1 MPTIKGTV
9 KNQSDNA
16 LVSGVEVELSF
27 WFNEAVR
34 NLKVATDAFG
44 GFFVAFDASLL
55 NAQKLPMR
63 VLASVTRNGKEEIPV
78 VNVEVIA
85 RLELKDCEIEVLVN
99 LPTIVTPPVTPGR
112 FSVEGRVTDASGV
125 AVSHVTVTAF
135 DRDMRRE
142 ELLGSATTDADG
154 KYQISYSSA
163 QFTRAEKDRADLVVR
178 VIGPDGKTELTK
190 SDTLFN
196 APASAEV
203 NLTISAD
210 KLHLGSE
217 WERYHRELA
226 PIIENVPISDLTDED
241 LQFLTSETGIDPTHL
256 RLVRLDALWRDQQAQ
271 LKLPAAAFYGLLRQ
285 GLPTDWTPLLQSGPV
300 RWRAALK
307 QAVAD
312 RQVPTTVG
320 QISEAFV
327 AQLTELAIDQS
338 FVSPS
343 DGSSTEPRIGLLL
356 AGSTVSVELQR
367 QIAGVML
374 NHSPNQDPQQLW
386 DSLAQAG
393 LPDGAVRSTRFVL
406 EAQGLVHQHLPT
418 LAVLQ
423 ASHARAFGAGADL
436 ARLSRVQWLEVAQ
449 TVANTGTKSFP
460 KGFDNAEVYAESL
473 ADRVELTYPT
483 AVVAHRLVED
493 TEPARR
499 EVGKFLVQ
507 NPAFDLLTT
516 PVEAFLKTAKLE
528 KIDTEAL
535 TKQLGKE
542 VRLAKL
548 APATNRAV
556 YMQAL
561 QANGFDST
569 AKVMMAGKLEFTRR
583 MEHIAGPAAAKE
595 MYFNAKQRAAEVA
608 LHTLKL
614 REALEHWS
622 PVLPSAAVAPG
633 SRLATWADLF
643 GRGDGCFCP
652 PCDSVHGPAAYL
664 MDLFEFLKE
673 MDAKAPAGGQS
684 LLDVLSARRPDLQH
698 LKLNCANAETPLPY
712 IDLVNELLERQIL
725 DIRDTPQTPEALD
738 ATDDVAARLHALP
751 EENAEIASA
760 VYDGHLKTAVYPWQ
774 LPFDRGFLQAGLYLK
789 LIGISP
795 VEVLELMAKPGDR
808 LHQAR
813 LGLSLSLWDRVTRAS
828 TAAAEAWGLRGENL
842 DQLVNFAGDNGVLL
856 ARSGLAVD
864 ELFALIESPLFAG
877 WNLHIDR
884 TSDPCDI
891 THTRLMQR
899 IGGDEATP
907 VLGVLS
913 EVVRTEVFDLM
924 HRLLRLRLALDWP
937 MAKLQPALQALRIGR
952 FRSAI
957 DLVALSRMV
966 SLSAQRGVPIERVAA
981 SLLALDQA
989 PVGSAELAHA
999 QADWLALLKLSA
1011 VDHAHLLALG
1021 LEDSLERQE
1030 PGQRLERTADALETV
1045 ALLTAASVDPAE
1057 LRYLLRHQDLVPAV
1071 FMPRENDLE
1080 AQLDSVVAAIQN
1092 AGVEPLTDL
1101 PALPADASEERRSQR
1116 RAEEARRVA
1125 AQETVLLELA
1135 PLLLAAAGERLREI
1149 TGVTFINSVI
1159 ADASTGALLAVTG
1172 TDRTRGVVHD
1182 FIALAALATDNSG
1195 YVGLRAAANL
1205 SLRRVLKTARLLV
1218 ILKTTAA
1225 DAEAMTQLTRDNTL
1239 WLDFNTLPV
1248 VPVTETASRP
1258 NLSTLKGLLQ
1268 TSVTQSAMPQA
1279 DRRLLQVI
1287 AAATDAA
1294 TTVADLERI
1303 TGWGRS
1309 VSIPPSAGAWALGG
1323 VANELEIAV
1332 VGDTLNWRSPDT
1344 YARLQTAIRWLQ
1356 GHRMTVSSELIPP
1369 LNLLIS
1375 AASGVTVDGL
1385 KALARSRFATNADW
1399 YKALTP
1405 AMDHLRAQQRDA
1417 LLAHILNTNRHGW
1430 KTADDVYEHLLI
1442 DVQMGPCQLSS
1453 RIVQAHSA
1461 VQLFVQRCLM
1471 NLEKPE
1477 EVALGDV
1484 SDITE
1489 WRQWDWMKNYRVWE
1503 AGRKVFLYPENWI
1516 EPDLRD
1522 VKSPFFEEL
1531 ENELLQDEITPD
1543 MVERTVRTYLTKLH
1557 EVARLD
1563 IRALYE
1569 DTYQERSGDG
1579 KDVTRKVI
1587 HMVGRTHAVPH
1598 IHYYRQRLDD
1608 LSWTPWEKID
1618 LSIAADHLVLAVQN
1632 RRPML
1637 IWPQWH
1643 DVATDR
1649 NDPPGRAWDMAIQV
1663 SVQEFGHWSAPNRSQ
1678 SSVRI
1683 SVGARASTTLRPR
1696 LVDGRLEILIYQFE
1710 SLVRSSLG
1718 VQLAFFAFSVDDCTG
1733 AISVFSLPTPV
1744 VRLLPPA
1751 VKPVNQA
1758 LVESV
1763 ANDSSQTFLRVG
1775 PRGEPERNVSGDVG
1789 GVIELLSGGLGGL
1802 IVLAF
1807 TVPHNS
1813 DIWPQLDAAL
1823 REAAPAQMLLRTNTE
1838 GFRLVPCQQ
1847 YPQFNASQP
1856 YVLQH
1861 GDRQLLAIRKFPPDS
1876 LIVSGGLFS
1885 AFFFPQRYVLEHGE
1899 HPLACDLLSA
1909 VRADGLNGIYRPAEV
1924 VPTRPGRYPRQ
1935 LTPDAEN
1942 WVRTRLDP
1950 NPVLV
1955 WEQPSPV
1962 DEFDFSPQGAYGL
1975 YNWEVFFH
1983 IPLLLA
1989 DRLSKNGRFE
1999 DAQRWFHTIFDPT
2012 DVSPHPAPQK
2022 YWRVKPLFAECES
2035 RSAPE
2040 ASRTLED
2047 MMRRLSM
2054 GDADLEQPVEAW
2066 RNDPFNPH
2074 LIARMRLVAYM
2085 KTVVQKYIEN
2095 LTAWADSLFRRDT
2108 MESINEATQLYVLG
2122 NHILGG
2128 APVVLPPMQRE
2139 ARSYAVLI
2147 SEHSVDA
2154 FANVLVDIDTSLPL
2168 SAARLSRS
2176 ERPAAGV
2183 SMLYFCIPSNARL
2196 SELRT
2201 TIADRLFK
2209 IRHCMDIEGRTRQL
2223 ALFAPPIDPALLV
2236 RARAAGLDI
2245 GTALSMALGA
2255 STPHYRFQPLLQKAL
2270 EFCNEVRSF
2279 GNALL
2284 SALEKRDGEV
2294 LAQLHSRHEVG
2305 MLKRVSEIK
2314 RQQVEEAEANLEA
2327 TRKSKAVVQAR
2338 LDFYHANLTQGR
2350 SPAELGQI
2358 DQLHQAHGFEI
2369 LSASHSA
2376 LASIFH
2382 ALPTAVIGFP
2392 CNGTEWGGPNLGHAT
2407 QAAGSV
2413 FGLIAQQWAFEASM
2427 SGYNATY
2434 TRRDEEWHHQIEL
2447 ATRELAQIDQQIIA
2461 GEIRLAIAEQE
2472 QRNHEQQ
2479 IADAEEV
2486 FAMQRDKFTN
2496 AQLYSWM
2503 SAQLAALH
2511 YQSYRMAFDLAK
2523 QAEAAADYEL
2533 ETGTL
2538 IRFDHW
2544 DAGRKGLL
2552 AGERLAQD
2560 LRRLETAYLDRNTR
2574 ELEITK
2580 HVSLRQLNP
2589 LALMELRAK
2598 GQCTFHIPEALF
2610 DLDFPGHY
2618 FRRIKSV
2625 SMSVPCVAGPYTS
2638 VSGTLTLEESWVR
2651 KQPRTEVEK
2660 VPLRGSLQS
2669 IATSSGQNDGGL
2681 FELNFRDERY
2691 LPFEGRGAES
2701 TWQFSLPTDFKAFD
2715 YDTIADLVL
2724 HIRYTAREGGDGYSR
2739 IVASGLVAALNTVPT
2754 DGLKLLVSLRHDFPA
2769 EWRALQAEGDD
2780 APPREIRID
2789 ASLFP
2794 YFVRGNFS
2802 ISAVRTMTNDRP
2814 SADQPLFSGSATTA
2828 TVNISSSMKYLLVSY
2843 SMLAPVRRSI
2853 GP

>member
-1 MPTIKGTV
+1 M
-9 KNQSDNA
+9 
-16 LVSGVEVELSF
+16 
-27 WFNEAVR
+27 
-34 NLKVATDAFG
+34 
-44 GFFVAFDASLL
+44 
-55 NAQKLPMR
+55 
-63 VLASVTRNGKEEIPV
+63 
-78 VNVEVIA
+78 
-85 RLELKDCEIEVLVN
+85 
-99 LPTIVTPPVTPGR
+99 
-112 FSVEGRVTDASGV
+112 
-125 AVSHVTVTAF
+125 
-135 DRDMRRE
+135 
-142 ELLGSATTDADG
+142 
-154 KYQISYSSA
+154 
-163 QFTRAEKDRADLVVR
+163 
-178 VIGPDGKTELTK
+178 
-190 SDTLFN
+190 
-196 APASAEV
+196 
-203 NLTISAD
+203 
-210 KLHLGSE
+210 
-217 WERYHRELA
+217 
-226 PIIENVPISDLTDED
+226 
-241 LQFLTSETGIDPTHL
+241 
-256 RLVRLDALWRDQQAQ
+256 VRLDALWREQQAQ
-271 LKLPAAAFYGLLRQ
+271 LKLSAAAFYGLLRQ
-285 GLPTDWTPLLQSGPV
+285 GLPTDWAPLLQAGPV

-312 RQVPTTVG
+312 RQVPATLVEL
-320 QISEAFV
+320 SEAFV
-327 AQLTELAIDQS
+327 AKLTELAIDQS

-356 AGSTVSVELQR
+356 AGSSVSVELQR

-374 NHSPNQDPQQLW
+374 KRSPDADPQQLW
-386 DSLAQAG
+386 QELAQAG
-393 LPDGAVRSTRFVL
+393 LPEGAVRSTRFVL
-406 EAQGLVHQHLPT
+406 EAHGLVHQHLPT

-436 ARLSRVQWLEVAQ
+436 ARLNRVQWLEVAQ

-460 KGFDNAEVYAESL
+460 KGFDSAEAYAESL

-528 KIDTEAL
+528 KIDIEAV

-548 APATNRAV
+548 APAKNRAV
-556 YMQAL
+556 YMEAL

-569 AKVMMAGKLEFTRR
+569 AKVMMAGKFEFTKR
-583 MEHIAGPAAAKE
+583 MEKAAGRVTRGVEKTAGRVVAE
-595 MYFNAKQRAAEVA
+595 TIYSNAKQRGAELT

-614 REALEHWS
+614 HEALEHWS
-622 PVLPSAAVAPG
+622 PMFPSATVAPG

-684 LLDVLSARRPDLQH
+684 LLDVLFARRPDLQH

-725 DIRDTPQTPEALD
+725 DLRHTPQTPEALD
-738 ATDDVAARLHALP
+738 ATDDVAARLRALP

-760 VYDGHLKTAVYPWQ
+760 VYDGHLKDAVYPLQ
-774 LPFDRGFLQAGLYLK
+774 LPFDRGFLQAGLYLT

-808 LHQAR
+808 LHRAR
-813 LGLSLSLWDRVTRAS
+813 LGLSSTLWDRVAQAS
-828 TAAAEAWGLRGENL
+828 TAVANAWGLRGENL

-877 WNLHIDR
+877 WNLHINR
-884 TSDPCDI
+884 RVAPCDI
-891 THTRLMQR
+891 EKARLMQR
-899 IGGDEATP
+899 IGGEDARPSE
-907 VLGVLS
+907 LS

-924 HRLLRLRLALDWP
+924 HRVLRLRLALNWP
-937 MAKLQPALQALRIGR
+937 MAKLQSALQALQIGKSR
-952 FRSAI
+952 RAI
-957 DLVALSRMV
+957 DLVALSRMMA
-966 SLSAQRGVPIERVAA
+966 LSVQRGVPLERVAA
-981 SLLALDQA
+981 SLLALDHA
-989 PVGSAELAHA
+989 PLNSPELAHA
-999 QADWLALLKLSA
+999 QADWLALLQLSA
-1011 VDHAHLLALG
+1011 ADHANLLALG
-1021 LEDSLERQE
+1021 LEDPLELQE
-1030 PGQRLERTADALETV
+1030 PGQRLERTADALETI

-1071 FMPRENDLE
+1071 FMPREDELE
-1080 AQLDSVVAAIQN
+1080 AQLDSVVAAILD
-1092 AGVEPLTDL
+1092 AGVTPAALPDL
-1101 PALPADASEERRSQR
+1101 LELPADATDAARNQR
-1116 RAEEARRVA
+1116 RAEEAQRA
-1125 AQETVLLELA
+1125 AAHEAALRELA
-1135 PLLLAAAGERLREI
+1135 RLRLAAATERLGVI
-1149 TGVTFINSVI
+1149 TGVTFINYVI
-1159 ADASTGALLAVTG
+1159 ADTPADPPTHPPIGALLAVSGGAGTG
-1172 TDRTRGVVHD
+1172 GVVQD
-1182 FIALAALATDNSG
+1182 FISLAAVPIAPGSEPYDR
-1195 YVGLRAAANL
+1195 LRAAANL
-1205 SLRRVLKTARLLV
+1205 SLRRVLKTSRLFV
-1218 ILKTTAA
+1218 MLKTTEA
-1225 DAEAMTQLTRDNTL
+1225 DAEALTRLTRDNTL

-1287 AAATDAA
+1287 ADATDAA
-1294 TTVADLERI
+1294 TTVADLESI

-1323 VANELEIAV
+1323 VADLLEIAI
-1332 VGDTLNWRSPDT
+1332 VGDTPNWRSPDT

-1356 GHRMTVSSELIPP
+1356 GHRMTVSPELIPP

-1385 KALARSRFATNADW
+1385 KALARRRFATDADW

-1405 AMDHLRAQQRDA
+1405 AMDRLRAQQRDA
-1417 LLAHILNTNRHGW
+1417 LLAYILNTNRHGW

-1543 MVERTVRTYLTKLH
+1543 TAERAVRGYLQKLH

-1569 DTYQERSGDG
+1569 ETFDEPTGDAG
-1579 KDVTRKVI
+1579 MVTRRII

-1598 IHYYRQRLDD
+1598 VYYYRKRMDD
-1608 LSWTPWEKID
+1608 RSWAPWEKID
-1618 LSIAADHLVLAVQN
+1618 LSIDADHLVLAVVT

-1637 IWPQWH
+1637 FWPQFNE
-1643 DVATDR
+1643 VQLDR
-1649 NDPPGRAWDMAIQV
+1649 NDPSTLALDMKLNWTTL
-1663 SVQEFGHWSAPNRSQ
+1663 EFGHWSAPTKSAE
-1678 SSVRI
+1678 SVRVDI
-1683 SVGARASTTLRPR
+1683 KDRSTLMLRPEVTGARLTLHVYNLMRIPHPR
-1696 LVDGRLEILIYQFE
+1696 ENWP
-1710 SLVRSSLG
+1710 LG
-1718 VQLAFFAFSVDDCTG
+1718 YGISIFAFSMDGCTADLKLG
-1733 AISVFSLPTPV
+1733 RLDRARVLRLPRAVLPHNQ
-1744 VRLLPPA
+1744 LL
-1751 VKPVNQA
+1751 K
-1758 LVESV
+1758 ESV
-1763 ANDSSQTFLRVG
+1763 VSSSVTYLRFMDE
-1775 PRGEPERNVSGDVG
+1775 GEPLGWLDPDAIAQLQEFA
-1789 GVIELLSGGLGGL
+1789 ETGGLGG
-1802 IVLAF
+1802 VLFAAF
-1807 TVPHNS
+1807 IAVALVHR
-1813 DIWPQLDAAL
+1813 DAAAYGESSVPIL
-1823 REAAPAQMLLRTNTE
+1823 RGPIE
-1838 GFRLVPCQQ
+1838 GFTLLPAHQFPRL
-1847 YPQFNASQP
+1847 AIGQP
-1856 YVLQH
+1856 YVLTH
-1861 GDRQLLAIRKFPPDS
+1861 S
-1876 LIVSGGLFS
+1876 
-1885 AFFFPQRYVLEHGE
+1885 E
-1899 HPLACDLLSA
+1899 HPLYAFQSPRSGWYLQPKYLLESGYHPFVCDLLEA
-1909 VRADGLNGIYRPAEV
+1909 VRSEGMDGLYRPAEIARV
-1924 VPTRPGRYPRQ
+1924 LFFPTRRQVVRPARPDRYPRQ
-1935 LTPDAEN
+1935 LERRNTERVLNDL
-1942 WVRTRLDP
+1942 RP
-1950 NPVLV
+1950 NPFLV
-1955 WEQPSPV
+1955 AEPYPI
-1962 DEFDFSPQGAYGL
+1962 DEFDFSTQGAYGL

-1989 DRLSKNGRFE
+1989 DRLSKNGRFA

-2040 ASRTLED
+2040 AIRTLEE
-2047 MMRRLSM
+2047 MMRRLSN
-2054 GDADLEQPVEAW
+2054 GGADLEQQVEAW

-2074 LIARMRLVAYM
+2074 MLARMRLVAYM

-2128 APVVLPPMQRE
+2128 APVVLPPMQRT
-2139 ARSYAVLI
+2139 ARSYAELI

-2154 FANVLVDIDTSLPL
+2154 FANVLVDIDTSLPH
-2168 SAARLSRS
+2168 SAARVSRS
-2176 ERPAAGV
+2176 ERPAAAV

-2201 TIADRLFK
+2201 TITDRLFK

-2255 STPHYRFQPLLQKAL
+2255 RTPHYRFQPLLQKAL
-2270 EFCNEVRSF
+2270 EFCSEVRSF

-2314 RQQVEEAEANLEA
+2314 RQQIEEAEKNLAATQESRRSSDIRLEYYASRSLEYANAEERGQLGKLSEAHDYQLVAESLNLAAAVGHAIPDIILGMVPGTKWGGSHIGSALNAAAASLNMVASEA
-2327 TRKSKAVVQAR
+2327 TYQANR
-2338 LDFYHANLTQGR
+2338 SSINAGHIRRREDWDFQASLARQ
-2350 SPAELGQI
+2350 EL
-2358 DQLHQAHGFEI
+2358 L
-2369 LSASHSA
+2369 
-2376 LASIFH
+2376 
-2382 ALPTAVIGFP
+2382 
-2392 CNGTEWGGPNLGHAT
+2392 
-2407 QAAGSV
+2407 
-2413 FGLIAQQWAFEASM
+2413 
-2427 SGYNATY
+2427 
-2434 TRRDEEWHHQIEL
+2434 
-2447 ATRELAQIDQQIIA
+2447 QIDQQIIA
-2461 GEIRLAIAEQE
+2461 AEIRVNIAEQD
-2472 QRNHEQQ
+2472 QRNHEAQ

-2486 FAMQRDKFTN
+2486 LAMQRDKFTN
-2496 AQLYSWM
+2496 AQRYSWM

-2511 YQSYRMAFDLAK
+2511 YQSYRMAFDLAR
-2523 QAEAAADYEL
+2523 QAESAADYEL

-2560 LRRLETAYLDRNTR
+2560 LRRLEAAYLDRNTR

-2580 HVSLRQLNP
+2580 HVSLRQLDP
-2589 LALMELRAK
+2589 LALMNLRATGK
-2598 GQCTFHIPEALF
+2598 CTFRIPEALF

-2638 VSGTLTLEESWVR
+2638 VSGTLTLQESHIRRRPVR
-2651 KQPRTEVEK
+2651 DPGPTRL
-2660 VPLRGSLQS
+2660 PGPLQS
-2669 IATSSGQNDGGL
+2669 IATSSGQNDGGA

-2691 LPFEGRGAES
+2691 LPFEGQGAES
-2701 TWQFSLPTDFKAFD
+2701 EWKFSLPQDFKAFD

-2724 HIRYTAREGGDGYSR
+2724 HVRYTARDGGDGYSR
-2739 IVASGLVAALNTVPT
+2739 TVASGLVAALNMIPT

-2769 EWRALQAEGDD
+2769 EWRALQAEG
-2780 APPREIRID
+2780 
-2789 ASLFP
+2789 
-2794 YFVRGNFS
+2794 GGG
-2802 ISAVRTMTNDRP
+2802 P
-2814 SADQPLFSGSATTA
+2814 S
-2828 TVNISSSMKYLLVSY
+2828 
-2843 SMLAPVRRSI
+2843 
-2853 GP
+2853 